1 MSDLSIYRPEP
12 QHLPALPDVRLPGAG
27 AGAISIRK
35 AVMGDYPFIDALQ
48 KSEPRKLGFQFE
60 SALKKRIE
68 QGNILI
74 AEVGATSSKQSAVN
88 SEQGKASDGSSVHCA
103 LGTGHSPAKPVGYC
117 LGVDRYYKRDDLGI
131 IYQMAV
137 TPEYRRSLVAAHL
150 LKAKFEDSA
159 YGCKLY
165 CCWCAQDLT
174 EANRFWEAMGFV
186 PLAFRT
192 GSEKTKFVNQC
203 GEKVSGGRIHIFWQ
217 KRIRLGDTETPWWYP
232 SETSGGAVGANRIAL
247 PIPPGTHWSDAKP
260 VVLPP
265 ELVALPPA
273 EESEAEPHA
282 KAQRR
287 KDRKKKKGDQIAER
301 LESAEET
308 SGGEGGLGGFSVG
321 FGPTAEQ
328 VEAEQKAKQEAKRAK
343 QAKKKAERARR
354 KTNDPKLCA
363 FSRELRDRWQEHVE
377 AQPGLIESAAKAR
390 YDVGR
395 LIAPAPGSAL
405 GNSFRSAEPPEV
417 ITEVIDE
424 PSEVKR
430 LDAA

>member
-1 MSDLSIYRPEP
+1 MSDLSFYRHEP
-12 QHLPALPDVRLPGAG
+12 GTLPALPEASTP
-27 AGAISIRK
+27 ISIRK

-74 AEVGATSSKQSAVN
+74 AETDEPRRHEGHEGRQAHHSGSSSCASRLRGSSK
-88 SEQGKASDGSSVHCA
+88 
-103 LGTGHSPAKPVGYC
+103 TPVGYV

-137 TPEYRRSLVAAHL
+137 VPEYRRSLVAAHL

-192 GSEKTKFVNQC
+192 GSEKTKFVNAQ

-265 ELVALPPA
+265 ELTALPPA

-287 KDRKKKKGDQIAER
+287 KGKQKKGAE
-301 LESAEET
+301 AEVSEKQAEPT
-308 SGGEGGLGGFSVG
+308 GGLGGFAVG

-328 VEAEQKAKQEAKRAK
+328 VEAEQKAKEEAKRAK
-343 QAKKKAERARR
+343 QAKKKAERARL

-377 AQPGLIESAAKAR
+377 QQPGLIESAAQPR

-405 GNSFRSAEPPEV
+405 GNSFTPAEPPEV
-417 ITEVIDE
+417 IAEVIDE
-424 PSEVKR
+424 PRPTEMKR

>member
-1 MSDLSIYRPEP
+1 MSDLSIHRPDT
-12 QHLPALPDVRLPGAG
+12 QHLPALPESAAPIA
-27 AGAISIRK
+27 IRK
-35 AVMGDYPFIDALQ
+35 ATMDDYPFIDALQ
-48 KSEPRKLGFQFE
+48 KSEPGKLGFQYE
-60 SALKKRIE
+60 SALHKRIE
-68 QGNILI
+68 EGNILL
-74 AEVGATSSKQSAVN
+74 AEVPDPDPPVDAEPVLD
-88 SEQGKASDGSSVHCA
+88 EDGEEVE
-103 LGTGHSPAKPVGYC
+103 PMKPVGYV

-137 TPEYRRSLVAAHL
+137 APEYRRSLVAAHL

-174 EANRFWEAMGFV
+174 EANKFWEAMGFV

-192 GSEKTKFVNQC
+192 GSEKTKFINAD

-217 KRIRLGDTETPWWYP
+217 KRIRLGDNETPWWYP
-232 SETSGGAVGANRIAL
+232 SETSGGAIGAQRIAL

-265 ELVALPPA
+265 ELTALPPA
-273 EESEAEPHA
+273 EHPEEEAHA

-287 KDRKKKKGDQIAER
+287 KGSQKKGAE
-301 LESAEET
+301 AEASEKQAEPT
-308 SGGEGGLGGFSVG
+308 GGLGGFSVG
-321 FGPTAEQ
+321 FGPSPEQ
-328 VEAEQKAKQEAKRAK
+328 VEAEQKAKEEVKRAK
-343 QAKKKAERARR
+343 KDKKRAERARL

-363 FSRELRDRWQEHVE
+363 FSRELRDRRQEHIE
-377 AQPGLIESAAKAR
+377 AQPGLIESVANAR

-395 LIAPAPGSAL
+395 LIEHAVPAEA
-405 GNSFRSAEPPEV
+405 PEV
-417 ITEVIDE
+417 VVDVIDE
-424 PSEVKR
+424 PRR

>member
-1 MSDLSIYRPEP
+1 MSDLSIDRHEP
-12 QHLPALPDVRLPGAG
+12 NALPALPEASTP
-27 AGAISIRK
+27 ISIRK

-68 QGNILI
+68 QGNILV
-74 AEVGATSSKQSAVN
+74 AEATRVNREQSTVN
-88 SEQGKASDGSSVHCA
+88 SGEGNPSVHYS
-103 LGTGHSPAKPVGYC
+103 LGTGHSPAKPVGYV

-137 TPEYRRSLVAAHL
+137 VPEYRRSLVAAHL

-165 CCWCAQDLT
+165 CCWCAQDLV
-174 EANRFWEAMGFV
+174 EANKFWEAMGFV

-192 GSEKTKFVNQC
+192 GSEKTKFVNAQ

-265 ELVALPPA
+265 ELVALPA
-273 EESEAEPHA
+273 AAGESEGEKGSNAKTPKRGGKAEKA
-282 KAQRR
+282 KKEAGAGEKQAQP
-287 KDRKKKKGDQIAER
+287 
-301 LESAEET
+301 T
-308 SGGEGGLGGFSVG
+308 GGLGGFSVG
-321 FGPTAEQ
+321 FGPSPEQ
-328 VEAEQKAKQEAKRAK
+328 IEAEAQAKQEAKRAK
-343 QAKKKAERARR
+343 QAKKKAERARL

-377 AQPGLIESAAKAR
+377 AQPGLIESAAQAR
-390 YDVGR
+390 YGVGR
-395 LIAPAPGSAL
+395 LIENTTPTQ
-405 GNSFRSAEPPEV
+405 PPEV
-417 ITEVIDE
+417 IEEVIDE
-424 PSEVKR
+424 PKRLDAKR